1 MEGEQRED
9 EVAGGHLSDKLPV
22 SPGAIPPL
30 VVDTNDS
37 MEVDSEN
44 EVGDDIEQD
53 IERFRTQRANNARTV
68 YHQRRADDD
77 TM

>member
-1 MEGEQRED
+1 MEEGQSGD
-9 EVAGGHLSDKLPV
+9 ETGRDPSDKLPA
-22 SPGAIPPL
+22 SPAAIPPL
-30 VVDTNDS
+30 VVDTDDS

-44 EVGDDIEQD
+44 EAGDNIEQD
-53 IERFRTQRANNARTV
+53 IERFRTERANAARTL